1 LRRQGTGSQT
11 QQQPAISDYALIGD
25 TRTAAL
31 CSSDGSIDWL
41 CLPRFDSA
49 PVFGRLVAVEAGG
62 SFSITAIGSES
73 VARRYRDGSAVL
85 ETTWRTDSG
94 VVTLTDGMILDV
106 ATRLAPQALLVRQVR
121 CDSGEGDVRIRFAP
135 RLGLRG
141 ALPLVSHR
149 GSVLV
154 CAWGPLAVSL
164 QSSPDVRFVP
174 GAEKII
180 SLTQG
185 ETITFAMGV
194 AHRSPLVF
202 MTPEAAFGLM
212 EQTDRWWRAWSKDV
226 DYAGPFRDVVV
237 RSLVTLRLL
246 TFSPSGAPVAAPT
259 TSLPEAVGGGRNW
272 DYRFSWPRD
281 ASIGLAAFLAVGKD
295 EEARSFLH
303 WLLHA
308 GRLTRPRI
316 EVLYTIHGKPGP
328 PEQELWDVTGYRDSR
343 PVRVGN
349 GASTQHQLDVY
360 GWVLDAAW
368 LFARARHSLRGEIW
382 RALASMADFV
392 ASRWRE
398 PDAGIWEVRGEPRQY
413 VHSKLMAW
421 LALDRA
427 LRISRTH
434 RTRARRMQRWTSE
447 RDALASQIRDEG
459 FDEALGSY
467 VWAYGAREL
476 DASLLILPILEF
488 EEPGSPRLHGTVEAV
503 RRELGAGGPLSYRY
517 RAGIDGLEGSEG
529 AFLPCSFWLV
539 QALARMGR
547 VEEATDLLNDLLA
560 LSNDVG
566 LLPEEID
573 PSDRSYLGNFPQAFT
588 HATVVQAAL
597 AIQEATS
604 VISSYP
610 RPRTLRG

>member
-1 LRRQGTGSQT
+1 LTREGVRPQKQH
-11 QQQPAISDYALIGD
+11 QPAISDYALIGD

-31 CSSDGSIDWL
+31 CSTEGSIDWL
-41 CLPRFDSA
+41 CLPRFDSE
-49 PVFGRLVAVEAGG
+49 PVFGRLVAAEAGG
-62 SFSITAIGSES
+62 SFSITAVGSAS
-73 VARRYRDGSAVL
+73 VARRYREGSAVL

-94 VVTLTDGMILDV
+94 VLTLTDGMVLDV
-106 ATRLAPQALLVRQVR
+106 ATSLAPQALLVRQVR
-121 CDSGEGDVRIRFAP
+121 CTSGRGDVRIRYDP

-141 ALPLVSHR
+141 THPVVSQR

-154 CAWGPLAVSL
+154 CAWGPLAISL
-164 QSSPDVRFVP
+164 QCSPDVRLAP
-174 GAEKII
+174 RTEKVV
-180 SLTQG
+180 SLDQG

-202 MTPEAAFGLM
+202 MRPEAALGRL
-212 EQTDRWWRAWSKDV
+212 EETDRWWRDWCKDV
-226 DYAGPFRDVVV
+226 TYAGPFRDAVV
-237 RSLVTLRLL
+237 RSLMTLRLL

-259 TSLPEAVGGGRNW
+259 TSLPEAIAGVRNW

-328 PEQELWDVTGYRDSR
+328 PEQELWDVTGYCHSR
-343 PVRVGN
+343 PVRIGN

-382 RALASMADFV
+382 RALAGMADFV

-434 RTRARRMQRWTSE
+434 RTRAGRVQRWASE
-447 RDALASQIRDEG
+447 RDALAGQIRDEG

-476 DASLLILPILEF
+476 DALLLILPILEF
-488 EEPGSPRLHGTVEAV
+488 EERGSARLAGTVEAV
-503 RRELGAGGPLSYRY
+503 RRELRAGGPLVYRY
-517 RAGIDGLEGSEG
+517 HPGIDGLEGREG

-547 VEEATDLLNDLLA
+547 VEEAVELLHELLA

-573 PSDRSYLGNFPQAFT
+573 PSDRSHLGNFPQAFT
-588 HATVVQAAL
+588 HATFVQAAL
-597 AIQEATS
+597 ALREATS
-604 VISSYP
+604 VMASHAQ
-610 RPRTLRG
+610 PRTLRG